1 MMPERQSSTGEET
14 GRPTAESAG
23 TSGASAGRGPAAGP
37 PDGSAPVGAGPTN
50 GSAAATGGAGTDGTT
65 GSPATNGAG
74 TGVATNGSAT
84 ADGAGTDATAAA
96 STSTGSADG
105 GATTGSSADGTVA
118 GGPATSGGGSA
129 ATTSAPATGA
139 GASGAT
145 AEGAPSK
152 GAAAAGTTANGAAAG
167 TGTGGATATGAA
179 AGATPATTDTGTGTT
194 SAGTTDAGSSGTGTN
209 GAGTNGAGTNG
220 TESNGAGTNGAG
232 TNGAGTNGAA
242 TGGTPTGD
250 TATAPA
256 SPAPADAASTPDPA
270 RETAADG
277 AGDAERT
284 SLFEPARQPSKAAA
298 ARPAE
303 SAAAS
308 SRVAPDPDDATSTV
322 AIPGRT
328 SEAIRSAAGGA
339 RSTPDAEQPGGR
351 DDTVRVAL
359 PAPAAGEPPTRPTP
373 APGGAAATRAV
384 PVSTS
389 DAETTQV
396 IPLSTVAPHPATP
409 PTPYDP
415 PTQRLEVRPAGA
427 PPAPVRVPARPDGDA
442 AGGGGGGGGGRSR
455 RRRPLLVTAA
465 VLVLLGLLYVA
476 DLVASAGSVP
486 RGTTVAGLD
495 VGGLSLADAEQE
507 LRTAIE
513 PRSTRPVPVVAG
525 TVTSEIDPVAAG
537 LAIDWDGTLAQAG
550 DQPLNPITRIT
561 SFFTTSNVLGVV
573 TTADDQALTT
583 AIQQLAPVVDTEP
596 VEGTVRFEGTVP
608 VPVDPVPGQRLDG
621 PAAVDVVKS
630 DWASGR
636 PVALPLTELPA
647 RTTAEDVATAVSDV
661 AAPAVSGPVTVVG
674 EDDTEGVLEPETIA
688 EALSFEPGETGGLN
702 PVLNPTVITDA
713 LEDQLADSE
722 QEARNAD
729 LDFSATPPTIIPS
742 QDGRGVDYEATLAA
756 LLPVLAEDGDREIT
770 AVYADQPADV
780 TTAELEALGTA
791 GEISRFTTR
800 GFAQDSGINI
810 RRAAELVDGTIVG
823 SGETF
828 SLDAV
833 TGPRTAA
840 NGYVEAGV
848 IENGRAG
855 RGIAGGV
862 SQVAT
867 TTYNAAYL
875 AGMTDVEHRPH
886 SFYISRYPEGREA
899 TIVTGALD
907 MRFRNDTPTA
917 VLIRTVWT
925 PTDITV
931 IFYGTKYFEV
941 TGETSPRTAFTEP
954 NTVVVPEGEQC
965 SPSQGSQGFTVTD
978 TRTLRN
984 LVTGEVTT
992 ETQTTRYNP
1001 APRVVCGGD

>member
-1 MMPERQSSTGEET
+1 MMPERQTSTGEET

-37 PDGSAPVGAGPTN
+37 PDRSAPVGAGPTN
-50 GSAAATGGAGTDGTT
+50 GSAAVTGGAGTDSAGSARSGPDGAT

-96 STSTGSADG
+96 STSTAGSADG

-129 ATTSAPATGA
+129 ATTSTPATGA

-179 AGATPATTDTGTGTT
+179 ADAAGSTPATTDTSTGTD
-194 SAGTTDAGSSGTGTN
+194 SAGTSDAGSSGTGTN

-220 TESNGAGTNGAG
+220 
-232 TNGAGTNGAA
+232 AA
-242 TGGTPTGD
+242 TGQASTGGAA
-250 TATAPA
+250 ATAPT

-442 AGGGGGGGGGRSR
+442 AGGGGGGGGGGGRSR

-984 LVTGEVTT
+984 LQTGEVTT

-1001 APRVVCGGD
+1001 APQVICGGD

>member
-1 MMPERQSSTGEET
+1 MPERQSSTGEET

-37 PDGSAPVGAGPTN
+37 PDGSAPVGDGPTN
-50 GSAAATGGAGTDGTT
+50 GSAATAGGAGTNGAGPVRSGSDGAP

-74 TGVATNGSAT
+74 TGGTTNGSAT
-84 ADGAGTDATAAA
+84 ADGAGTDATAAP
-96 STSTGSADG
+96 STGSADG
-105 GATTGSSADGTVA
+105 GATAGSSVDDTVA
-118 GGPATSGGGSA
+118 GGPATSGGDS
-129 ATTSAPATGA
+129 ATTTGAPATGA
-139 GASGAT
+139 AASGAA
-145 AEGAPSK
+145 AEGAPPE

-167 TGTGGATATGAA
+167 TGTGGAPATGAA
-179 AGATPATTDTGTGTT
+179 ADAAGSTPATTDTGTGTD
-194 SAGTTDAGSSGTGTN
+194 SAGTTDAGSGGTGSGGTGSNGTGSNGTGSNGTGT
-209 GAGTNGAGTNG
+209 T
-220 TESNGAGTNGAG
+220 
-232 TNGAGTNGAA
+232 GAA
-242 TGGTPTGD
+242 TGRASTGGA
-250 TATAPA
+250 AT
-256 SPAPADAASTPDPA
+256 SPAPVDATSAPDPA
-270 RETAADG
+270 RDTAADG
-277 AGDAERT
+277 TGDAERT
-284 SLFEPARQPSKAAA
+284 SLFEPARQPPKAAA
-298 ARPAE
+298 ARPAG

-308 SRVAPDPDDATSTV
+308 SRVAPAPDDATSTV

-328 SEAIRSAAGGA
+328 SEAIRSAAEDT
-339 RSTPDAEQPGGR
+339 RSAPRAEQPGGH

-359 PAPAAGEPPTRPTP
+359 PAPAAGEAPTRPTP

-396 IPLSTVAPHPATP
+396 IPLSTVAPHPSTP

-427 PPAPVRVPARPDGDA
+427 PPAPVRVPARPDGDTA
-442 AGGGGGGGGGRSR
+442 AGGGGGRSR

-465 VLVLLGLLYVA
+465 VLALLGLLYVA

-537 LAIDWDGTLAQAG
+537 LAVDWDGTLAQAG

-647 RTTAEDVATAVSDV
+647 RTTAEDVATAVADV